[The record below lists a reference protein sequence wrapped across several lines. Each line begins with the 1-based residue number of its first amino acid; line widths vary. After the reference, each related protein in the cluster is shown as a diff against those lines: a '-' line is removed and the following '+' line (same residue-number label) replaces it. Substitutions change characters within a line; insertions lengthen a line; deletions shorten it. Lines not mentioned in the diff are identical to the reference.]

1 MKLCFIGMAT
11 VVFEIGGSR
20 FITDPVLDPAGTGY
34 TLGSTGAV
42 RYVNEVGPA
51 TAVTDIG
58 PVDYALVSHD
68 HHKDNL
74 DRSGRDFLKTATKTF
89 TTTAGAQRLVQR
101 HGIDAVG
108 MQPWDQRELTLR
120 DGTVLR
126 ITATPARHGPPVV
139 AKLLAGPVIGF
150 LLEWD
155 GFQDGAVYLTGDT
168 RLFEG
173 VRQVARDFDV
183 GTVFMNLRAGSF
195 GLTGSVCYSMPAT
208 EGAKTA
214 ELFPKARIIPLH
226 YDGWSHLS
234 ENRSDV
240 LKAFDVPHLNQ
251 RLHWLP
257 KGLEVSLEV

>member
-1 MKLCFIGMAT
+1 MKLCFVGMAT

-34 TLGSTGAV
+34 ILGSTGVV

-51 TAVTDIG
+51 TAASELG

-74 DRSGRDFLKTATKTF
+74 DRSGREFLKTATKTF
-89 TTTAGAQRLVQR
+89 TTMAGAQRLGQR

-108 MQPWDQRELTLR
+108 MQPWDQQELTLR
-120 DGTVLR
+120 DGTLMR
-126 ITATPARHGPPVV
+126 ITATPARHGPPGI
-139 AKLLAGPVIGF
+139 ARLLAGPVIGF
-150 LLEWD
+150 LLEWG
-155 GFQDGAVYLTGDT
+155 GFRNGAVYLTGDT
-168 RLFEG
+168 RLFGG
-173 VRQVARDFDV
+173 VRKVAREFDV
-183 GTVFMNLRAGSF
+183 GTIMMNLGAGSF
-195 GLTGSVCYSMPAT
+195 GLTGSVCYSMPAK

-234 ENRSDV
+234 EDRSDV
-240 LKAFDVPHLNQ
+240 LEAFNAPHLRP
-251 RLHWLP
+251 RLYWLP
-257 KGLEVSLEV
+257 KGLEVSLDV